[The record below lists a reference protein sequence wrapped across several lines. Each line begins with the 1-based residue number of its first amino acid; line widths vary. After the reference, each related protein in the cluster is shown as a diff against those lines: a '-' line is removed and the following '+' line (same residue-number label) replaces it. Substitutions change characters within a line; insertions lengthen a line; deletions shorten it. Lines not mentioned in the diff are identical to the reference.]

1 MLPYVVIHNE
11 MSLDARMDGLDVDMG
26 RFYALAGTWHEDC
39 ALVGSETLLA
49 GMPELGE
56 PTATLAPEPGDGLHS
71 GGSGASPEAP
81 LVAVVDSGGRLPG
94 LGLLRNQP
102 YWRDVVALCAERTP
116 AAHLELLRASGI
128 SAIIAGEERVDLRRA
143 LESRAD
149 EHDVKTVR
157 VDAGGALVGTLLRQR
172 LVSEVSVIV
181 EPRLVG
187 GESHRWLVRAPDAG
201 PADVVTLA
209 LRQLERLDD
218 DALWLR
224 YDVNVR

>member
-26 RFYALAGTWHEDC
+26 RFYTLAGTWHEDC
-39 ALVGSETLLA
+39 TLVGSETLLA

-56 PTATLAPEPGDGLHS
+56 PIDALAPVPGDGIHC
-71 GGSGASPEAP
+71 GGGASPDAP
-81 LVAVVDSGGRLPG
+81 LLAAVDSGGRLPG
-94 LGLLRNQP
+94 LGHLRGQP
-102 YWRDVVALCAERTP
+102 YWRDIVALCAERTP
-116 AAHLELLRASGI
+116 AAHLELLTASGI

-143 LESRAD
+143 LQALAD
-149 EHDVKTVR
+149 DHDVKTVR
-157 VDAGGALVGTLLRQR
+157 VDAGGTLVGTLLRQG

-209 LRQLERLDD
+209 LRELERLDD

-224 YDVNVR
+224 YDVNAR